1 MSEILSP
8 TTSTV
13 RSKMP
18 SRGGE
23 FWEQLLKT
31 QISIAKDAPPTQS
44 KVKFHRDSLLKLWHS
59 WWLLQDAGGSQAATH
74 IVFSQQISV
83 CLSERR
89 PNQNW
94 DVCSWNSL
102 RVRQSIVEARHCH
115 SGNGFW
121 LTCLNSSVF
130 FSQSIWFLDA
140 RNSFLRCANL
150 GSTLWSAL
158 TVFQATLVRSAGKNL
173 EEDAPVRSLRKVTVG
188 RVVGQLVFCYWI
200 IEAIGSV
207 SPKKKR
213 RKKTVGCCC
222 CCIQTQQRVQET
234 TVWLLEHVL
243 VMMKSLMI
251 MDHRHESWSSTSSSR
266 NKSSNIIVKITFE
279 AVNFLS

>member
-1 MSEILSP
+1 MSEILSYLQLQVLLDP
-8 TTSTV
+8 RCHRMEETSGNNS
-13 RSKMP
+13 SK
-18 SRGGE
+18 
-23 FWEQLLKT
+23 LK
-31 QISIAKDAPPTQS
+31 SLCLGCSPTQS
-44 KVKFHRDSLLKLWHS
+44 KMWSFIGDFLLKLWHS
-59 WWLLQDAGGSQAATH
+59 WWMLQDAGGSQATTH
-74 IVFSQQISV
+74 VVLSQQISV
-83 CLSERR
+83 CLSRKAKSELGRL
-89 PNQNW
+89 QLEL
-94 DVCSWNSL
+94 ST
-102 RVRQSIVEARHCH
+102 RQAIHCWIVEARHCH

-140 RNSFLRCANL
+140 RNSCWRCANL

-200 IEAIGSV
+200 IAAIGSV
-207 SPKKKR
+207 SPKKKN
-213 RKKTVGCCC
+213 CS
-222 CCIQTQQRVQET
+222 
-234 TVWLLEHVL
+234 LLLHSNPTKGTGNHGLIVRAC

-251 MDHRHESWSSTSSSR
+251 MDHRHESWSSTSISR